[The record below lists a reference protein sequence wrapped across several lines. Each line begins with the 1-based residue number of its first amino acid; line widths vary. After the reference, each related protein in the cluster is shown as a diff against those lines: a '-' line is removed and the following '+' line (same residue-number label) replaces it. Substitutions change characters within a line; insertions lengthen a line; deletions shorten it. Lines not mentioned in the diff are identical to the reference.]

1 MPQFF
6 VKSSD
11 IVEGMVE
18 ISGNDFHHLVKV
30 RRVSPDDKIF
40 LRTTDGVGCEA
51 KIISVNSSSISASI
65 EKEYS
70 PGVGSI
76 YLSVYLSVLKGSN
89 FELSLQKCVETGVSE
104 IIPVISE
111 RTIPDLK
118 GKGEQKTARWNKIIS
133 EAAKQSFRENI
144 PLLGPPVDFKTAV
157 TDSAGEIKLLA
168 HPDGDTPI
176 KAILRGNS
184 PPFSV
189 DLLIGPEGG
198 FSRDELKLAEAKGWT
213 IVSAGAN
220 HLRAETAAIVIPS
233 IVLYEWSWQG

>member
-18 ISGNDFHHLVKV
+18 ISGEDFRHLVKV
-30 RRVSPDDKIF
+30 RRVSPGDKIF
-40 LRTTDGVGCEA
+40 LRTTDGIGCEA
-51 KIISVNSSSISASI
+51 KILSVNSTFLSAII

-70 PGVGSI
+70 PGTG
-76 YLSVYLSVLKGSN
+76 SVYLTVYLCILKGTN

-104 IIPVISE
+104 IIPVLSE

-118 GKGEQKTARWNKIIS
+118 GKSEKKTERWRKIVS
-133 EAAKQSFRENI
+133 EAAKQCLRENI
-144 PLLGPPVDFKTAV
+144 PVLGHPLDFKTAV
-157 TDSAGEIKLLA
+157 ADSAGEIKLLA
-168 HPDGDTPI
+168 HPDGNISI
-176 KAILRGNS
+176 KAILREGN
-184 PPFSV
+184 PPVSA
-189 DLLIGPEGG
+189 DLFIGPEGG
-198 FSRDELKLAEAKGWT
+198 FSRDELKLAEEKGLK

-233 IVLYEWSWQG
+233 IILYEWS